1 MNPDDSSLT
10 PGFMALHGNRLE
22 DLAATVQGWLARH
35 PLRPLE
41 EEVILVQSNGMAEW
55 LKMELARLGGV
66 CAAVRVE
73 LPGRFLWRT
82 YRQVLGPR
90 AVPRESPLDKVPMTW
105 RLMKILPDL
114 LPLDDFGPVRGY
126 LRDDDP
132 GRSLQLAGKLAD
144 LFDQYQNYR
153 VDWLEAWAQ
162 GEGVLIGPDGRRLEL
177 PPEQRWQA
185 HLWRALLATLDASQA
200 EAIRPRLHRR
210 VIERLQGPDPQR
222 EPLTGSVARRVVAFG
237 MSHMP
242 GTTLEALA
250 ALSRYSQVMLA
261 IPNPCRYYWGD
272 IMDGR
277 ELLRSQRRR
286 QPSRRGPDL
295 ALVSLAEMH
304 RYAHPLL
311 AAWGRQGRDFIR
323 QLDAF
328 DDAQATQRDFD
339 LPRIDLFDESPE
351 SDQESD
357 QTPLLQRVQ
366 RRILDLEPVGTEPVA
381 ALPAGDHSILFQVA
395 HSAVRELEVLQDQ
408 LLAWL
413 AAGSASGQ
421 PLNPRDCVVM
431 VPDIEVMAP
440 AIRAVFGQYRRGDAR
455 HIPYDIADLNAKSTS
470 TVIGAIGWLLRL
482 PHQRGTLSELLDLL
496 EVPAVA
502 ARFGVEGDQL
512 PRLAHWM
519 EGAGIRWGLDAG
531 HREGLGL
538 DAAGDQNSAWFGLRR
553 MLLGYA
559 TGSLADLCALDPT
572 GDGIEPYDEIGGL
585 EAELAGSLAHLLQ
598 TLRDWSQQCATPH
611 TPAVWIELAR
621 DLLAAMFRTTDETDR
636 QAVAALGEALT
647 GLGTATDQAG
657 FEEPLALP
665 AFRQAWLEVLE
676 TPSLNRRFRA
686 GGVTFCTLMPMRA
699 IPFEAVCLV
708 GMNDGDYPR
717 RTHRSDFDLMGLP
730 GQSRPG
736 DRSRQQDDRQLM
748 LEALL
753 SARRY
758 LYVSWTGRSVRDNSE
773 FPPSV
778 LVAQLRDYLA
788 AVWGPQA
795 VAERTTEH
803 PLQPFSRAYFE
814 AGSRLLTYAR
824 EWRGAHAPKVEQV
837 AAQVERAAAP
847 AFSPDPAAPLDLQ
860 RLARFLRNPV
870 KVYFRER
877 LGVVFEA
884 DEEARRDT
892 EPFRVQGLENYQL
905 IEQQLKT
912 WPVAAPVVAEIGPLR
927 AQIAASLAR
936 LRRTGALPMGGFGTL
951 KQEELGQTLG
961 AMAGAWVAARSR
973 YPVPQP
979 RIAVHVEHAGVVLA
993 DWIDPL
999 YRGGAGTAWLQ
1010 LVPSKLLENK
1020 DSPRPDKLLDA
1031 WVRSLALAA
1040 GGHAVQG
1047 LMVGQDGTLEFA
1059 PLPQQEAEDRLLALL
1074 DLWLTGMNTPLPL
1087 PSKTALAVASGALG
1101 RKAGRP
1107 AEVYEGR
1114 EYGEIPGEG
1123 TEMCLARLYPD
1134 FETLAA
1140 ANHNDKQLEQLA
1152 ERVYGPLLHWVENQV
1167 QTRPHEDAPEREV
1180 TAA

>member
-1 MNPDDSSLT
+1 MKRSIATLS

-22 DLAATVQGWLARH
+22 ELALTVQGWLARH
-35 PLRPLE
+35 PLGPLE

-114 LPLDDFGPVRGY
+114 LPLDDFGPIRGY

-153 VDWLEAWAQ
+153 VDWLEAWTR
-162 GEGVLIGPDGRRLEL
+162 GEEVLIGPDGRRLEL

-185 HLWRALLATLDASQA
+185 HLWRAILATLGPSQA
-200 EAIRPRLHRR
+200 DAIRPRLHRR
-210 VIERLQGPDPQR
+210 VIERLQGPDPLR
-222 EPLTGSVARRVVAFG
+222 EPLAGSVARRVVAFG

-286 QPSRRGPDL
+286 QPARRGPDL

-339 LPRIDLFDESPE
+339 LPRLDLFDEATE
-351 SDQESD
+351 SDQENE

-366 RRILDLEPVGTEPVA
+366 RRILDLEPVGTEPVT
-381 ALPAGDHSILFQVA
+381 ALPAGDRSILFQVA

-413 AAGSASGQ
+413 AAASASGQ
-421 PLNPRDCVVM
+421 PLAPRDCVVM

-455 HIPYDIADLNAKSTS
+455 YIPYDIADLNAKSSS

-482 PHQRGTLSELLDLL
+482 PHQRGKLSELLDLL

-502 ARFGVEGDQL
+502 ARFGVDEDQL

-531 HREGLGL
+531 HRAGLGL
-538 DAAGDQNSAWFGLRR
+538 DAAGDQNTAWFGQRR

-559 TGSLADLCALDPT
+559 TGSLADLCELDPT
-572 GDGIEPYDEIGGL
+572 GDGIEPYDEPYDEIGGL

-611 TPAVWIELAR
+611 TPSAWIELAR
-621 DLLAAMFRTTDETDR
+621 DLLTAMFRTTDETDR

-647 GLGTATDQAG
+647 GLGTACDQAG
-657 FEEPLALP
+657 FDEPLALP

-717 RTHRSDFDLMGLP
+717 RTHRSDFDLMGRP

-753 SARRY
+753 SARRF

-773 FPPSV
+773 LPPSV

-788 AVWGPQA
+788 AVWGRQA

-814 AGSRLLTYAR
+814 AGSHLLTYAR
-824 EWRGAHAPKVEQV
+824 EWRGAHAPDVT
-837 AAQVERAAAP
+837 QVERAAAP
-847 AFSPDPAAPLDLQ
+847 AFTPDPAAPLDLQ

-877 LGVVFEA
+877 LGVVFAA

-892 EPFRVQGLENYQL
+892 EPFTVRGLENHHL
-905 IEQQLKT
+905 IEQQLKA
-912 WPVAAPVVAEIGPLR
+912 WPVAAPVVAALGPLQ
-927 AQIAASLAR
+927 AHITASLAR
-936 LRRTGALPMGGFGTL
+936 LRRAGALPMGGFGAL
-951 KQEELGQTLG
+951 KQDELTQTLG

-979 RIAVHVEHAGVVLA
+979 RIAIHVEHGGVVLA

-999 YRGGAGTAWLQ
+999 FRGGDGTAWLQ
-1010 LVPSKLLENK
+1010 LVPAKLLEKNG
-1020 DSPRPDKLLDA
+1020 SPRPDKLLDA
-1031 WVRSLALAA
+1031 WVRSLARAA
-1040 GGHAVQG
+1040 GGHAMQG
-1047 LMVGQDGTLEFA
+1047 LMVGPDCTLEVA
-1059 PLPQQEAEDRLLALL
+1059 PLPQQEAAGHLQTLL

-1087 PSKTALAVASGALG
+1087 PSRTALAVASGSLG
-1101 RKAGRP
+1101 RKTERP
-1107 AEVYEGR
+1107 ATIYEGS
-1114 EYGEIPGEG
+1114 EYSEMPGEG

-1140 ANHNDKQLEQLA
+1140 DGQLEKLA
-1152 ERVYGPLLHWVENQV
+1152 ELVYGPLLQWVAHQV
-1167 QTRPHEDAPEREV
+1167 QTRPHEDAREMEV